1 MLDHTFTYKS
11 ENVKSVVP
19 TFNHQRYGTLPL
31 QCHCLTHDPGRTR
44 RLITGRYYL
53 ARIRTILH
61 DRGQS

>member
-1 MLDHTFTYKS
+1 MQKHTSTSDTKPL
-11 ENVKSVVP
+11 NVIP
-19 TFNHQRYGTLPL
+19 TTFNHQRYGTLPL

>member
-1 MLDHTFTYKS
+1 MQTHISASDRKTLNT
-11 ENVKSVVP
+11 VAP
-19 TFNHQRYGTLPL
+19 TFNHQLYCTLPL

-44 RLITGRYYL
+44 RLIIGRYYL